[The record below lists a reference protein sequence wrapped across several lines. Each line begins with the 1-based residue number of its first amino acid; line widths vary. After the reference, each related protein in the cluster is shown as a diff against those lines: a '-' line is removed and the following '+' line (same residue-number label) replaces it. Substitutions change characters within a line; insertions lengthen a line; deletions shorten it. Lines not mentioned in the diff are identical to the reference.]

1 MKNKSYEPTNPIHA
15 GEHGPDFIVSELLS
29 ELKADG
35 VRKGAQVEKLQKALL
50 TVVIVAFAVAL
61 LITGSFLLYL
71 NQYDFTSTQTIE
83 HSAEGIYAIVDSE
96 GNTIAWDITPEEMQ
110 AMLEV
115 VVNGE
120 STVGQNL
127 DPKED

>member
-1 MKNKSYEPTNPIHA
+1 MN
-15 GEHGPDFIVSELLS
+15 GPDFIVSELLS

-35 VRKGAQVEKLQKALL
+35 VRKGKQVERLQKALL
-50 TVVIVAFAVAL
+50 AVVVSAFVIIL

-83 HSAEGIYAIVDSE
+83 QSAEGIYAIVDSE

-115 VVNGE
+115 VANGE
-120 STVGQNL
+120 GDIGQVL
-127 DPKED
+127 DQKED

>member
-1 MKNKSYEPTNPIHA
+1 MSAPEVS
-15 GEHGPDFIVSELLS
+15 GPDFIVSELLS

-35 VRKGAQVEKLQKALL
+35 VRKGKQVEKLQKALL
-50 TVVIVAFAVAL
+50 LVVIVAFIVVL

-71 NQYDFTSTQTIE
+71 NQYDFASTQTIE
-83 HSAEGIYAIVDSE
+83 QSAEGIYAIVDSE

-115 VVNGE
+115 VTNGE
-120 STVGQNL
+120 SDACQVP
-127 DPKED
+127 D